1 MAGLDPIALMA
12 ALNQGQNPG
21 VPGQL
26 SPLLQGIGGLQQGGG
41 GLSSIQGLAAGQ
53 PQQGQLSSDVRDR
66 LALLLQGLTPQG
78 LDALRGGQPGQAPGG
93 IGR

>member
-1 MAGLDPIALMA
+1 MAGLDPIALIT

-26 SPLLQGIGGLQQGGG
+26 GPLLQGISGLQQGP
-41 GLSSIQGLAAGQ
+41 GLSSIQSLAAGQ
-53 PQQGQLSSDVRDR
+53 QQGLQSDVRDR

-78 LDALRGGQPGQAPGG
+78 LGALRGGPAPGG
-93 IGR
+93 VR